1 MIKKR
6 SKVSSEF
13 NTASMSD
20 INFLLLIFFLVSTM
34 FAVEKGLPMALP
46 GQGSQTVR
54 LKRDNVLNIQAYQN
68 GSIIIRGTGPVTIQ
82 EIKPIIEQ
90 KLAQNPKLVIVIETH
105 PEAGYGIMIDILDEL
120 RLAKATRI
128 SLRTLKTTQI

>member
-6 SKVSSEF
+6 SKVTSEF

-46 GQGSQTVR
+46 GKASQTVK
-54 LKRDNVLNIQAYQN
+54 LKRDNVLTIQAYKN
-68 GSIIIRGTGPVTIQ
+68 GSIVMRGTGPVSIR
-82 EIKPIIEQ
+82 EIKTIIEK
-90 KLAQNPKLVIVIETH
+90 KLLQNPKLVVVIETH
-105 PEAGYGIMIDILDEL
+105 PDADYGIMVDILDEL
-120 RLAKATRI
+120 RLARATRI
-128 SLRTLKTTQI
+128 SLRTLKTTS

>member
-46 GQGSQTVR
+46 GKGSKQVK
-54 LKRDNVLNIQAYQN
+54 LKRESVFHIRVHSN
-68 GSIIIRGTGPVTIQ
+68 GSITTTDTGPISVR
-82 EIKPIIEQ
+82 EIKPLIEK
-90 KLAQNPKLVIVIETH
+90 KLMVKPKMVVVIETH
-105 PEAGYGIMIDILDEL
+105 PDAEYGLMIKVLDQL
-120 RLAKATRI
+120 RLANATRI
-128 SLRTLKTTQI
+128 SLRTLRGE

>member
-46 GQGSQTVR
+46 GKSSKTIK
-54 LKRDNVLNIQAYQN
+54 LKRDKVLNIQAFDN
-68 GSIIIRGTGPVTIQ
+68 GSIVIRGTGPVNVRD
-82 EIKPIIEQ
+82 IKAIIEQ
-90 KLAQNPKLVIVIETH
+90 KLLEKGEKLVIVIETH
-105 PEAGYGIMIDILDEL
+105 PNADYGIMIDILDEL
-120 RLAKATRI
+120 RLAGAQVI
-128 SLRTLKTTQI
+128 SLRTMRTGS

>member
-6 SKVSSEF
+6 SKISAEF

-46 GQGSQTVR
+46 GQQSKSVK
-54 LKRDNVLNIQAYQN
+54 LKRDNVLTIQAFAN
-68 GSIIIRGTGPVTIQ
+68 GSIVIRGTGPVGVQ
-82 EIKPIIEQ
+82 DLRQIIEN
-90 KLAQNPKLVIVIETH
+90 KLIANPKLVVVIETH
-105 PEAGYGIMIDILDEL
+105 PDAEYSVMIDILDEL
-120 RLAKATRI
+120 RLANAERI
-128 SLRTLKTTQI
+128 SLRTMKSS

>member
-46 GQGSQTVR
+46 GKGSQTVK
-54 LKRDNVLNIQAYQN
+54 LKRDNVLHIQAYES
-68 GSIIIRGTGPVTIQ
+68 GSIVIRGTGPVTMNEIQ
-82 EIKPIIEQ
+82 PIIEQ
-90 KLAQNPKLVIVIETH
+90 KLIQNPKLVIVIETH
-105 PEAGYGIMIDILDEL
+105 PDADYGIMVDILDEL

-128 SLRTLKTTQI
+128 SLRTLKTSEL

>member
-6 SKVSSEF
+6 SKVTSEF

-46 GQGSQTVR
+46 GKGSQTVK
-54 LKRDNVLNIQAYQN
+54 LKRDNVLNIQAYEN
-68 GSIIIRGTGPVTIQ
+68 GSVVIKGPGPVGMKEIQ
-82 EIKPIIEQ
+82 PIIEQ
-90 KLAQNPKLVIVIETH
+90 KLIQNPKLVIVIETH
-105 PEAGYGIMIDILDEL
+105 PDADYGIMVDILDEL
-120 RLAKATRI
+120 RLARATRI
-128 SLRTLKTTQI
+128 SLRTLKTSGL

>member
-6 SKVSSEF
+6 SKVTSEF

-46 GQGSQTVR
+46 GKGSQTVK
-54 LKRDNVLNIQAYQN
+54 LKRDNVLAIQAYEN
-68 GSIIIRGTGPVTIQ
+68 GSIVIRGTGPVSVR
-82 EIKPIIEQ
+82 EIKPLIEK
-90 KLAQNPKLVIVIETH
+90 KLLQNPKLVVVIETH
-105 PEAGYGIMIDILDEL
+105 PDADYGIMVDILDEL

-128 SLRTLKTTQI
+128 SLRTLKTTS

>member
-1 MIKKR
+1 MIRKR

-13 NTASMSD
+13 STASMSD

-46 GQGSQTVR
+46 GKTSKTVK
-54 LKRDNVLNIQAYQN
+54 LKREAVLNIQAFAN
-68 GSIIIRGTGPVTIQ
+68 GSIVIRGTGPVSLKDIR
-82 EIKPIIEQ
+82 PIIEQ
-90 KLAQNPKLVIVIETH
+90 KLIEKPKLVVVIETDGD
-105 PEAGYGIMIDILDEL
+105 AAYGIMVDILDEL

-128 SLRTLKTTQI
+128 SLRTLRTET

>member
-13 NTASMSD
+13 STASMSD

-46 GQGSQTVR
+46 GQQSKSVK
-54 LKRDNVLNIQAYQN
+54 LKRDNVLTIQAFAN
-68 GSIIIRGTGPVTIQ
+68 GSIVIRGTGPVGVRDLQ
-82 EIKPIIEQ
+82 NIIEN
-90 KLAQNPKLVIVIETH
+90 KLIANPKLVIVIETH
-105 PEAGYGIMIDILDEL
+105 PEADYGLMIDILDEL
-120 RLAKATRI
+120 RLANAERI
-128 SLRTLKTTQI
+128 SLRTLKSG

>member
-6 SKVSSEF
+6 SKVTSEF

-46 GQGSQTVR
+46 GKASQTVK
-54 LKRDNVLNIQAYQN
+54 LKRDNVLTIQAYKN
-68 GSIIIRGTGPVTIQ
+68 GSIVIRGTGPVNVR
-82 EIKPIIEQ
+82 EIKPLIEK
-90 KLAQNPKLVIVIETH
+90 KLLLNPKLVVVIETH
-105 PEAGYGIMIDILDEL
+105 PDADYGVMVDILDEL
-120 RLAKATRI
+120 RLARATRI
-128 SLRTLKTTQI
+128 SLRTLKTTM

>member
-46 GQGSQTVR
+46 GKGSQTVK
-54 LKRDNVLNIQAYQN
+54 LKRDNVLTIQAYEN
-68 GSIIIRGTGPVTIQ
+68 GSIVMRGTGPVNIR
-82 EIKPIIEQ
+82 EIKTLIEQ
-90 KLAQNPKLVIVIETH
+90 KLLQNPKLVVVIETH
-105 PEAGYGIMIDILDEL
+105 PDADYVIMVDILDEL

-128 SLRTLKTTQI
+128 SLRTLKTTM

>member
-46 GQGSQTVR
+46 GKGSQTVK
-54 LKRDNVLNIQAYQN
+54 LKRENVLTIQAYDN
-68 GSIIIRGTGPVTIQ
+68 GSIVMRGTGPVNIR
-82 EIKPIIEQ
+82 EIKPLIEQ
-90 KLAQNPKLVIVIETH
+90 KLLQNPKLVVVIETH
-105 PEAGYGIMIDILDEL
+105 PEADYGIMVDILDEL
-120 RLAKATRI
+120 RLARATRI
-128 SLRTLKTTQI
+128 SLRTLKTTS

>member
-1 MIKKR
+1 MIRKR

-13 NTASMSD
+13 STASMSD

-46 GQGSQTVR
+46 GKTSKTVK
-54 LKRDNVLNIQAYQN
+54 LKREAVLNIQAFAN
-68 GSIIIRGTGPVTIQ
+68 GSIVIRGTGPVSLRD
-82 EIKPIIEQ
+82 IKPIIEQ
-90 KLAQNPKLVIVIETH
+90 KLIEKPKLVVVIETDGD
-105 PEAGYGIMIDILDEL
+105 AAYGIMVDILDEL

-128 SLRTLKTTQI
+128 SLRTLRTET

>member
-13 NTASMSD
+13 STASMSD

-46 GQGSQTVR
+46 GQQSKSVK
-54 LKRDNVLNIQAYQN
+54 LKRDNVLTIQAFAN
-68 GSIIIRGTGPVTIQ
+68 GSIVIRGTGPV
-82 EIKPIIEQ
+82 
-90 KLAQNPKLVIVIETH
+90 
-105 PEAGYGIMIDILDEL
+105 
-120 RLAKATRI
+120 
-128 SLRTLKTTQI
+128 SLRDLRRSSRTSLSPIPNW

>member
-46 GQGSQTVR
+46 GKGSQTVK
-54 LKRDNVLNIQAYQN
+54 LKRDNVLTIQAFEN
-68 GSIIIRGTGPVTIQ
+68 GSIVMRGTGPVNIS
-82 EIKPIIEQ
+82 EIKPLIEQ
-90 KLAQNPKLVIVIETH
+90 KLLQNPKLVVVIETH
-105 PEAGYGIMIDILDEL
+105 PDANYRIMVDILDEL
-120 RLAKATRI
+120 RLARATRI
-128 SLRTLKTTQI
+128 SLRTLKTTS

>member
-6 SKVSSEF
+6 SKVTSEF

-46 GQGSQTVR
+46 GKGSQTVK
-54 LKRDNVLNIQAYQN
+54 LKRDNVLNIQAYEN
-68 GSIIIRGTGPVTIQ
+68 GSVVIKGTGPVGMKEIQ
-82 EIKPIIEQ
+82 PIIEQ
-90 KLAQNPKLVIVIETH
+90 KLIQNPKLVIVIETE
-105 PEAGYGIMIDILDEL
+105 PNADYGLMIDILDEL
-120 RLAKATRI
+120 RLANATRI
-128 SLRTLKTTQI
+128 SLRTLRGES